1 MYNYVLCIELFII
14 FIILLTYV
22 YWLFNKYID
31 NNYSNDKY
39 GTLINVLILTIENYK
54 VEIYT
59 PQYELLLKKYD
70 LDNNSLTNAQKLFNQ
85 VHNNLIKSSAKDIC
99 ENYISLK
106 TIKSLMNYHSL
117 NGILLIII
125 NKLKEGSSL

>member
-54 VEIYT
+54 VEIFT
-59 PQYELLLKKYD
+59 PQYELLLKK
-70 LDNNSLTNAQKLFNQ
+70 
-85 VHNNLIKSSAKDIC
+85 
-99 ENYISLK
+99 
-106 TIKSLMNYHSL
+106 
-117 NGILLIII
+117 
-125 NKLKEGSSL
+125 